1 MCAPNIKRIS
11 FLSESQIL
19 FRVLTS
25 TSGKAEF
32 CGNDSPENPFCCLRH
47 EALVSVENLMKTEP
61 NSCSETK
68 HDVNWR
74 KHRLQVDSNK
84 LYEYRLQADSWRLSF
99 RKVIFIFIRSRELK
113 VENWNWEIFMSFDG
127 VRSSLGV
134 RTDEK
139 NPKMKLKDLQVLLQ
153 ILLLGKWFST
163 YFEPYGFWKFMR
175 IHRDKAL

>member
-11 FLSESQIL
+11 FLFESQIL

-74 KHRLQVDSNK
+74 KHRLQVDSTNFMNTVCRQTRGDFRSAK
-84 LYEYRLQADSWRLSF
+84 LFLYLF
-99 RKVIFIFIRSRELK
+99 
-113 VENWNWEIFMSFDG
+113 
-127 VRSSLGV
+127 
-134 RTDEK
+134 
-139 NPKMKLKDLQVLLQ
+139 VLE
-153 ILLLGKWFST
+153 S
-163 YFEPYGFWKFMR
+163 
-175 IHRDKAL
+175 